1 MRREPA
7 KTAGWSGTGL
17 EVSGGVLDTRFPDL
31 DADLVRRLDR
41 PGPRYTSY
49 PTVPVWTEAFGP
61 ADHGRALE
69 LAGERDEPLSLYV
82 HIPFCQELCSYC
94 GCNVVVSKNPQRLDA
109 YVDTVARE
117 AQLVAARLGKR
128 RRLSRVHYGGGTP
141 TSLDERQLERLW
153 KGLTAAFSI
162 EPGAE
167 LAIEIDPCVT
177 RPSQLTALA
186 QMGFNRLSVGV
197 QDFDPDVQNAVSRIQ
212 SFAETEAII
221 SHARS
226 VGFRSVNTD
235 LIYGLP
241 MQTPETWRRTL
252 ELVLR
257 LAPDRLA
264 TFSFAFVPDVRPNQR
279 RLPVAG
285 IPSGMDRLALLRLS
299 HEVLGRA
306 GYRAIGLDH
315 FARPTDELSI
325 ALEEGRLWRDFQG
338 YTTRRAPETVA
349 LGSSGI
355 SDVGGAF
362 VQSDKR
368 VGAWTRA
375 IESGTLPTERGY
387 WLTEDDVER
396 RAIITDL
403 MCNQQVDLGREAEV
417 RFGAELSQLRDQE
430 REGLVTLEGP
440 RVTVTPLGRVFL
452 RNVAMVFDAHLPSA
466 PRQQFSRTV

>member
-1 MRREPA
+1 MPA
-7 KTAGWSGTGL
+7 
-17 EVSGGVLDTRFPDL
+17 RFPDL
-31 DADLVRRLDR
+31 DAALVSRLDR

-49 PTVPVWTEAFGP
+49 PTVPVWSERFGA
-61 ADHGRALE
+61 ADHARALE
-69 LAGERDEPLSLYV
+69 RAGHSAEPLSLYV

-94 GCNVVVSKNPQRLDA
+94 GCNVVVSKSPQRLDA
-109 YVDTVARE
+109 YVESVARE

-128 RRLSRVHYGGGTP
+128 RRLARVHYGGGTP

-153 KGLTAAFSI
+153 EGLTAAFSVD
-162 EPGAE
+162 PDAE
-167 LAIEIDPCVT
+167 LAVEVDPSVT

-186 QMGFNRLSVGV
+186 GMGFHRLSVGV
-197 QDFDPDVQNAVSRIQ
+197 QDFDPRVQHAVARIQ
-212 SFAETEAII
+212 SFAETAAILG
-221 SHARS
+221 HARR

-241 MQTPETWRRTL
+241 MQTEASWRRTL
-252 ELVLR
+252 EQVLA
-257 LAPDRLA
+257 LSPDRLA

-279 RLPVAG
+279 RLPLAD
-285 IPSGMDRLALLRLS
+285 IPTGLARLALLRLS
-299 HEVLGRA
+299 HEVLGAA

-325 ALEEGRLWRDFQG
+325 ALEEGHLWRDFQG

-375 IESGTLPTERGY
+375 IEAGTLPTERGY
-387 WLTEDDVER
+387 WLTDDDRER
-396 RAIITDL
+396 RGIITDL
-403 MCNQQVDLGREAEV
+403 MCNQRVDLGPGAEV
-417 RFGAELSQLRDQE
+417 RFGAELLRLRDQE
-430 REGLVTLEGP
+430 REGLVTLAGP

-452 RNVAMVFDAHLPSA
+452 RNVAMVFDAHLPNA
-466 PRQQFSRTV
+466 TRQQFSRTV